1 MPRSPTPCETR
12 PSWPVT
18 SGGRWEHSTGRPARR
33 SEPISSTAYSP
44 GIASAN
50 SRLGG
55 NDERRRTT
63 DPCTR
68 RRCRGLGRPAGGGPR
83 RSRSAHRADDGI
95 RRPRLDRRGRRHQA
109 VAGRRRARRGNGDRA
124 ARDSAAPAD
133 HGTRTRRR
141 RSHGTSPCRAAA
153 AADARGR
160 AVGGTDR
167 GGGSAGPRTAG
178 IASRRRD
185 LRRPP
190 GNGAVRRPR
199 RPRRLQAVVA
209 LVLGAGNVTGLA
221 PADCISQIFE
231 HGRAAFLKLHPLH
244 APLRGVLHEALRP
257 LVDAGLLA
265 IVAGGVEV
273 AKAALASPGLDHV
286 HLTGG
291 AAAFDAVVWG
301 GRSRNASPVLAQSM
315 TCELGNVTPWIIV
328 PGRYASHELAS
339 QADMIAASI
348 VNNTS
353 FNCIATKLVV
363 TARSWGQ
370 RDEFLALVQRRL
382 AMQRPRPAW
391 YPGSAESW
399 ESLAGETP
407 PPDGTLPCVLRPGID
422 PVRDPQ
428 FVAREWFV
436 PVAAEV
442 PLEADSVES
451 FCGRVHDLVG
461 RLPGSLAASVTL
473 PPALAAHDAARAE
486 MLVEHLPFGVVAVN
500 TWSALAYSLGSVPWG
515 GFPGATLADPRS
527 GIGFVHDP
535 LLLPL
540 VHNTVLRGPL
550 AARPKPPW
558 FPWHAHG
565 SALAA
570 GLLSMYGEFA
580 RGRSGLWQL
589 ARMVPAVLTG

>member
-1 MPRSPTPCETR
+1 M
-12 PSWPVT
+12 
-18 SGGRWEHSTGRPARR
+18 
-33 SEPISSTAYSP
+33 
-44 GIASAN
+44 
-50 SRLGG
+50 
-55 NDERRRTT
+55 
-63 DPCTR
+63 
-68 RRCRGLGRPAGGGPR
+68 
-83 RSRSAHRADDGI
+83 
-95 RRPRLDRRGRRHQA
+95 
-109 VAGRRRARRGNGDRA
+109 
-124 ARDSAAPAD
+124 
-133 HGTRTRRR
+133 
-141 RSHGTSPCRAAA
+141 
-153 AADARGR
+153 
-160 AVGGTDR
+160 
-167 GGGSAGPRTAG
+167 
-178 IASRRRD
+178 
-185 LRRPP
+185 
-190 GNGAVRRPR
+190 
-199 RPRRLQAVVA
+199 A